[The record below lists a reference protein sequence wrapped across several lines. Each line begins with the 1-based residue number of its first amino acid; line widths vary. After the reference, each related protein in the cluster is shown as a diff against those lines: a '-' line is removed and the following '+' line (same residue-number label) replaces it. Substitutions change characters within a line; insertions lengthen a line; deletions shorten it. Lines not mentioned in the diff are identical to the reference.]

1 MVMKVMARFV
11 KILTNVHPLISHMT
25 VMTTPHALTSMN
37 VLILLLTTVIQ
48 IQLRELVSTLTKDT
62 NVVVKMDSFS
72 KKINLANVLIST
84 NVLKVVTIVLKIL
97 MVVSV
102 PIPLVHFLVNV
113 LKDGPVTVPL
123 TVTDVSTMTNVT
135 LEPIRVMITLSVV
148 ILVVLLN
155 VNVMMDGLVMGLHV
169 KMLTNAL
176 QSILTAV
183 ILLPHVSTMMVLM
196 NANVLMVIPSIN
208 SQINAMMLM
217 NVQTMQATVIL
228 TTMLL
233 VKTLKDPSPVF
244 VLLVLAVQVLSM
256 IPARKSLVNVIHLLL
271 K

>member
-1 MVMKVMARFV
+1 MK
-11 KILTNVHPLISHMT
+11 PL
-25 VMTTPHALTSMN
+25 
-37 VLILLLTTVIQ
+37 Q
-48 IQLRELVSTLTKDT
+48 
-62 NVVVKMDSFS
+62 
-72 KKINLANVLIST
+72 ANVLIST

-97 MVVSV
+97 MVVFV
-102 PIPLVHFLVNV
+102 PIPLVRFLVNA
-113 LKDGPVTVPL
+113 LKVGLVTVPL
-123 TVTDVSTMTNVT
+123 TVTDVSMMTNVT

-169 KMLTNAL
+169 KMLTNVL
-176 QSILTAV
+176 PSILTAV

-196 NANVLMVIPSIN
+196 NVNVPTVIPSIN

-228 TTMLL
+228 TTMPL
-233 VKTLKDPSPVF
+233 VKTLKDLLPVF
-244 VLLVLAVQVLSM
+244 VLLVLAVQVLST

-271 K
+271 KDMLFKARVKRKKIAFASQHVTVTQHHHSTWQLMEKQM